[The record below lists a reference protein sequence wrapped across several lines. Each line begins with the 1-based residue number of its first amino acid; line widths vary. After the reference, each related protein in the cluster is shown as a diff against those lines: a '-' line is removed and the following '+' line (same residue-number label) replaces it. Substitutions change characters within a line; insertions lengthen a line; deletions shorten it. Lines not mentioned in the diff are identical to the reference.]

1 MPLVYNHKKM
11 KPSVNSSDSE
21 AESSLFYPPYE
32 NPALAIIL
40 IAFFSKTQLRYNE
53 IPESQTEWN
62 NKFMSYKLLNLC

>member
-1 MPLVYNHKKM
+1 MPLGGEGSFKPTGSKKSMPLVYNHKKM

-40 IAFFSKTQLRYNE
+40 IAFFSKTQLRYN
-53 IPESQTEWN
+53 
-62 NKFMSYKLLNLC
+62 